1 MLVTF
6 FSRISFANSKALFC
20 LYSTKDN
27 GSLLVTS
34 LLLREEVFS
43 FLALTKFWEV
53 GSDMISSFAFAELE
67 LSKIGKNA
75 VAANA
80 GIRTY
85 FKLVLF
91 MLTPLSF
98 YKIITDNN
106 YTSLVRYFK
115 VIKLIEKYKKLF

>member
-27 GSLLVTS
+27 GNLLGTS
-34 LLLREEVFS
+34 LLLIEEGLSIFVVF
-43 FLALTKFWEV
+43 AFWEV
-53 GSDMISSFAFAELE
+53 GSAAISSFAFAELE

-85 FKLVLF
+85 FKLVFF

-115 VIKLIEKYKKLF
+115 VIKLIGKYKKLF

>member
-27 GSLLVTS
+27 GNLLVTS
-34 LLLREEVFS
+34 LLLIEEGLSIFVVF
-43 FLALTKFWEV
+43 AFWEV
-53 GSDMISSFAFAELE
+53 GSAAISSFAFAELE

-85 FKLVLF
+85 FKLVFF
-91 MLTPLSF
+91 MLTPLSV
-98 YKIITDNN
+98 T
-106 YTSLVRYFK
+106 V
-115 VIKLIEKYKKLF
+115 LFTK